1 LSYKIK
7 LILGHFPNSW
17 DHLPDGGARRWSG
30 TSASSKLASPG
41 SMMQRALVDYR
52 GVMDLHMVGFMSGAM
67 VAPMA
72 GLPRAMRSSTMKMD
86 QS

>member
-1 LSYKIK
+1 ME
-7 LILGHFPNSW
+7 W
-17 DHLPDGGARRWSG
+17 C
-30 TSASSKLASPG
+30 TSATSKLASPG
-41 SMMQRALVDYR
+41 SVMQRALVDYR

-67 VAPMA
+67 VASMA